1 MNEFVNLQILS
12 KKPHKMN
19 YSKILEYKP
28 FDFWDADSYI
38 TLCFELAQKKLKEL
52 YQGKRLDSCDC
63 YGLYILDNNDE
74 VIAQYTTGRMGVG
87 PLAMRN
93 ENTKEIYPLCQ
104 N

>member
-1 MNEFVNLQILS
+1 MNEFVNLQILC
-12 KKPHKMN
+12 KKLHKMD

-28 FDFWDADSYI
+28 FDFWDVDPHI
-38 TLCFELAQKKLKEL
+38 MLCFELAQKKLKEL

-63 YGLYILDNNDE
+63 YGLYILDDNDE

-93 ENTKEIYPLCQ
+93 ENTKDIYPLCQ

>member
-1 MNEFVNLQILS
+1 MD
-12 KKPHKMN
+12 

-28 FDFWDADSYI
+28 FDFGDVDPHI
-38 TLCFELAQKKLKEL
+38 VLCFELAQKKLKEL

-63 YGLYILDNNDE
+63 YGLYILDDNDE

-93 ENTKEIYPLCQ
+93 ENTKDIYPLCQ